1 MRTFDDLIFKP
12 HSVSIG
18 GIQAI
23 MKLKN
28 GYEISVVGGGRGLY
42 GDGKKTFEIAVF
54 DRQGEMISFNFAN
67 WLNDSYE
74 PCRKRQWK
82 IRYPKNSEE
91 MKECFTTEYLFDEY
105 IKKMVE

>member
-1 MRTFDDLIFKP
+1 MIN
-12 HSVSIG
+12 SEYSI
-18 GIQAI
+18 
-23 MKLKN
+23 
-28 GYEISVVGGGRGLY
+28 
-42 GDGKKTFEIAVF
+42 
-54 DRQGEMISFNFAN
+54 NFAN

-74 PCRKRQWK
+74 PCGKRQWK